1 MITQNSIVTGRNG
14 VRYQLGAVLGSGG
27 EGTVY
32 RLQNPQLVAKIY
44 KTADPSLERK
54 LRYMIDHPIAMV
66 RDQFGNLILKAA
78 WPQDVIFDSNGR
90 FVGYIMPI
98 VEGGIEIFE
107 IERCCT
113 SAKAKA
119 LFPNYTWR
127 LNVLVARNLA
137 ASVEILHQQGYII
150 GDMNCKNIQVNKDAT
165 IFLLDTDSIDLTI
178 PGTGQHYK
186 CCVGTEDYL
195 APELQGRNLRSEAA
209 RFTKEADN
217 FALAIHIFRLLMNN
231 YHPFSCR
238 QLIQAKGSS
247 NVNPLMQQIVEGKC
261 PYIRNYPDI
270 SVPLSSPRMEEMLPA
285 YIRSNFINTFDYNGA
300 NVMARAQVRTTASK
314 WRQDLRQLLKE
325 CDTPGGLLRC
335 SQNSN
340 HFYLRSVGTCGL
352 CAAENRMKQQYRPVT
367 PPPKPITNN
376 IPSNTTRPINTG
388 PVNRNSVPPYTPPPS
403 KPRWPA
409 ILVVILILLGF
420 CFVKSTIE
428 SDRSAASRPA
438 ITEPASGSYG
448 QQDSASGNTHLSY
461 VNGTWADGKYT
472 HSNGAWS
479 GIYQLDQTLSNCK
492 KFTLYFK
499 QENTTNLTLTS
510 FNLHLRSYGTWNTVG
525 SFTMEKGSS
534 VETRVLC
541 EFPEGLTF
549 DAVAVTP
556 TINGNYSY
564 YSWIGVEDV
573 WLGG

>member
-14 VRYQLGAVLGSGG
+14 FRYQLGTVLGSGG

-44 KTADPSLERK
+44 KTADPNLEYK
-54 LRYMIDHPIAMV
+54 LRYMVDHPIPTV
-66 RDQFGNLILKAA
+66 VDQSGNLILKAA
-78 WPQDVIFDSNGR
+78 WPQDVLFDSSGH

-98 VEGGIEIFE
+98 VEGGIDIFE
-107 IERCCT
+107 IERGCT

-137 ASVEILHQQGYII
+137 ASVNILHKQGYII
-150 GDMNCKNIQVNKDAT
+150 GDLNCKNILVNKDGT

-195 APELQGRNLRSEAA
+195 APELQGRNLRSASA

-238 QLIQAKGSS
+238 QLVQTKGSS
-247 NVNPLMQQIVEGKC
+247 NVNPLMQQIAEGKC
-261 PYIRNYPDI
+261 PYIRNYSDI
-270 SVPLSSPRMEEMLPA
+270 SIPLSSPRMEEMIPV
-285 YIRSNFINTFDYNGA
+285 YIRSNFIRTFDYNGT
-300 NVMARAQVRTTASK
+300 NVVAKAGSRTTAAEWTES
-314 WRQDLRQLLKE
+314 LRHLLAE
-325 CDTPGGLLRC
+325 CDATGGLCRC
-335 SQNSN
+335 GQNRN
-340 HFYLRSVGTCGL
+340 HFYLRSIGSCGL
-352 CAAENRMKQQYRPVT
+352 CAAEMRVRPYNPAPPPPRPVPT
-367 PPPKPITNN
+367 PTPSPSPRPAPTPRPAPAPPKPQK
-376 IPSNTTRPINTG
+376 S
-388 PVNRNSVPPYTPPPS
+388 
-403 KPRWPA
+403 RWSSFLPLVLIVLA
-409 ILVVILILLGF
+409 IL
-420 CFVKSTIE
+420 FV
-428 SDRSAASRPA
+428 RSCAEDQRTATYEPAATYTTASETAASRD
-438 ITEPASGSYG
+438 T
-448 QQDSASGNTHLSY
+448 NLSY
-461 VNGTWADGKYT
+461 VSGTWAADRYT
-472 HSNGAWS
+472 HTNGAWS
-479 GIYQLDQTLSNCK
+479 GIYQLDQTLYNCK

-510 FNLHLRSYGTWNTVG
+510 FNLHLRSYGTWTTVG

-541 EFPEGLTF
+541 EFPEGMTF

-556 TINGNYSY
+556 TVGGNYSY
-564 YSWIGVEDV
+564 SSWIGVEDV
-573 WLGG
+573 WLGS